1 MQTGPMQGFT
11 NMPEQTLIFV
21 IEGEHTASGS
31 AMPVSD
37 RSGTYFVLGL

>member
-21 IEGEHTASGS
+21 IKGEKASTQRAGQQC
-31 AMPVSD
+31 
-37 RSGTYFVLGL
+37 R